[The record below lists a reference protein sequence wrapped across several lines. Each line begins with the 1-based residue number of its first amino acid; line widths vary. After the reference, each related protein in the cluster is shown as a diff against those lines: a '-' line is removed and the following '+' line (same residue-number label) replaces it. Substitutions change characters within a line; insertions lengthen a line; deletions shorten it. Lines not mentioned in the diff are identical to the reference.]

1 MTSTSHDQFVLV
13 VLPAMQVAVSVC
25 GFVVLILCCA
35 YSDACRR
42 KRYEREDFA

>member
-25 GFVVLILCCA
+25 AFVVLVLCCA
-35 YSDACRR
+35 YSDACR
-42 KRYEREDFA
+42 KRTDEDFA